1 MNFSILCAVLE
12 AYCYKSQANANR
24 FASGANTMVRRF
36 ILELDRWAKM
46 SKNSRCEHFSA
57 ELVKRLFDTTR
68 NNQLLKIKQA
78 GKLDLSTASDEE
90 IGKIFKDKGN
100 RLANITASMA
110 VTQDQTHS
118 KITAPKEKAA
128 ELSAQNEKVA
138 ENIRKRIV
146 SAKNE
151 IGIGIGK
158 ITFGLI
164 SFTLPNGNDYIAPV
178 LTADASIVKKRVTD
192 PAFIEAD
199 VSSLTFNE
207 TLAHLLSSNGYSI
220 TINEKAIR
228 KIRESFSK
236 SGFQSFSKTL
246 QNYFSELRI
255 SDQEF
260 FGKAKEE
267 APKAFV
273 FEPNRIVMGTF
284 PYQKIAAVKEVEVPE
299 FCNRVESNN
308 TVSALMG
315 DSLSLE
321 EVRNKGMKDYQ
332 DRETEQKLA
341 DFIAPKNEFLILD
354 SDPSQNHAVDAVRKG
369 RNIVI
374 QGPPGTGKSQ
384 TIANIIASA
393 IADDKTVLF
402 VAEKQ
407 AAIEAVTKRLEVVG
421 LDPFVMDLGAATKQP
436 RGLFN
441 KRLQAAKTC
450 LEEEHPRVTKATTGI
465 EEARQSVL
473 EYYDG
478 MHKMNDSW
486 GKSVFEM
493 QQRKMELNKLIKS
506 TQLSTELLSGKSAAD
521 LFNSRTYFIGER
533 LPHSEMENIKALLT
547 EVTSLNGFRDRG
559 MLGPWHTVKVA
570 RDVDMVE
577 EYSAQAQQL
586 AQQLRYLD
594 NLVEEAYSSLGFK
607 TRYNTL
613 EQWKNVETLLR
624 SLVLASKEWSAGIWS
639 IEYLEEMERS
649 LAPRQ
654 TKRVN
659 GWRMGLVEAYGYRK
673 MAKTLFLGKANRSKM
688 HDSLSMLNR
697 YREEWRLHSSFHD
710 ATECEAKASEI
721 FLKLEEVYHAAE
733 TLEKMSETESGSIV
747 NLPFDAMLQHALEML
762 DNKKSLIQT
771 LRLNQCFHD
780 LSRYS
785 HIYGLSI
792 LKQTFEE
799 LSWPAEWATLGG
811 EIFEHLWIEWELK
824 EHEIDGQ
831 GDASRATENPDAKV
845 ADYAYADSEHI
856 RSASKRIIY
865 RHKERYESWKKKQ
878 EQSRNKTKLTEFSQK
893 IQTKA
898 PRFTSKQFLQN
909 DNFRSHVMRLTPCM
923 AMSPLLVSRNIP
935 QTMKF
940 DIVVFDE
947 ASQIKPADA
956 VLSLL
961 RGEQFVICG
970 DLKQLPPTNFFEDSA
985 TLDSE
990 EEYLEDESQ
999 VNPDASSD
1007 RGFIDT
1013 DLFTAESILEAIEVL
1028 LEQPNK
1034 HMLRWHYRSK
1044 DPRLIEFSNDKYYNG
1059 NLKTLPGTAQNS
1071 PLELEIVP
1079 NINSAM
1085 SKEEKLK
1092 AEARH
1097 VVEKIVEH
1105 YEQYSEQSLGVIS
1118 FGIRQAHLIEDEL
1131 YRKMDQLKVHEPG
1144 APIVAA
1150 LDSLEDGEESLFIKN
1165 LEKVQGDE
1173 RDRIIISVGYAAEQN
1188 AARVS
1193 KRFGPITNKGG
1204 ERRLN
1209 VAVTRAKY
1217 GITIISTFSPEEI
1230 APADTNGSIG
1240 NRHLYEYMQYADT
1253 GGAVLMRDHNTS
1265 HIKMNPFEQDIYER
1279 LIEAGVPKTDI
1290 YPQYGVASYRLD
1302 FAVRCPQGRLAIAI
1316 EADGASYHSSDT
1328 ARLRDRLRQQHL
1340 EELGWK
1346 FYRIWSTDYFKNP
1359 EASIDQV
1366 VAAIQDKCPSS
1377 DRDEAES
1384 PSK

>member
-1 MNFSILCAVLE
+1 
-12 AYCYKSQANANR
+12 
-24 FASGANTMVRRF
+24 MVRRF
-36 ILELDRWAKM
+36 ILEFNRWAQM
-46 SKNSRCEHFSA
+46 SKTNICYQFSE

-68 NNQLLKIKQA
+68 NNQLLKIRQA

-100 RLANITASMA
+100 RLANNTASMA
-110 VTQDQTHS
+110 IIQDQAHS
-118 KITAPKEKAA
+118 ETTTLKEKTA
-128 ELSAQNEKVA
+128 ELSAQNEKIA

-178 LTADASIVKKRVTD
+178 LTADVSVGKKRVTD
-192 PAFIEAD
+192 PASIKAD
-199 VSSLTFNE
+199 LSSLAFNE

-220 TINEKAIR
+220 TTNEEAIR

-236 SGFQSFSKTL
+236 SGFKSFSKTL
-246 QNYFSELRI
+246 QKYFSELQL

-260 FGKAKEE
+260 FGKTKEE
-267 APKAFV
+267 APKAFT
-273 FEPNRIVMGTF
+273 FDPNRIIMGTF
-284 PYQKIAAVKEVEVPE
+284 PYQKIAAVKEVEDSG
-299 FCNRVESNN
+299 FCNRLESNN
-308 TVSALMG
+308 AVSALMG
-315 DSLSLE
+315 DSQSLE
-321 EVRNKGMKDYQ
+321 KVRNKGMKDYQ
-332 DRETEQKLA
+332 NRETEQKLA

-407 AAIEAVTKRLEVVG
+407 AAIEAVTKRLKVVG
-421 LDPFVMDLGAATKQP
+421 LDPFVMDLGAAAKQP

-450 LEEEHPRVTKATTGI
+450 LEEEEHPRVTKATTGI

-473 EYYDG
+473 EYYDS
-478 MHKMNDSW
+478 MHKVNDSW

-493 QQRKMELNKLIKS
+493 QQRKIELSKLIKS
-506 TQLSTELLSGKSAAD
+506 TQLSTELLSGKSAD
-521 LFNSRTYFIGER
+521 DFFNSRTYFIGER
-533 LPHSEMENIKALLT
+533 LPSSEMENIKALLI
-547 EVTSLNGFRDRG
+547 EVASLNGFRDRG
-559 MLGPWHTVKVA
+559 MLGPWHTIKVA
-570 RDVDMVE
+570 RDINTVE
-577 EYSAQAQQL
+577 GYSAQAQKL

-594 NLVEEAYSSLGFK
+594 KLVDEAYTSLGLK
-607 TRYNTL
+607 ARYNTL

-624 SLVLASKEWSAGIWS
+624 SLVLASEEWSAEIWS

-654 TKRVN
+654 TRRAN
-659 GWRMGLVEAYGYRK
+659 GWRMGLVETYGYRK
-673 MAKTLFLGKANRSKM
+673 MAKTLFLNKANRSKM
-688 HDSLSMLNR
+688 YASLSMLNR
-697 YREEWRLHSSFHD
+697 YREEWRLHSSCHD

-721 FLKLEEVYHAAE
+721 FLKLEEVYQAAE

-747 NLPFDAMLQHALEML
+747 NLPFDAMLQHALELL
-762 DNKKSLIQT
+762 DNKKSLAQT

-785 HIYGLSI
+785 HVYGISA
-792 LKQTFEE
+792 LKQTFDE

-824 EHEIDGQ
+824 EHEVDDQ
-831 GDASRATENPDAKV
+831 GDASRGTKNPDEKA

-865 RHKERYESWKKKQ
+865 RHKERYESWKKEQ

-909 DNFRSHVMRLTPCM
+909 DSFRSHVMRLTPCM

-935 QTMKF
+935 QNMKF

-956 VLSLL
+956 VLPLL

-985 TLDSE
+985 ALDSE

-999 VNPDASSD
+999 VNPDASSE
-1007 RGFIDT
+1007 RGFIDA
-1013 DLFTAESILEAIEVL
+1013 DLFAAESILEAIEVL
-1028 LEQPNK
+1028 LERPNK
-1034 HMLRWHYRSK
+1034 HMLQWHYRSK

-1079 NINSAM
+1079 NIDITM

-1092 AEARH
+1092 AEAGH

-1105 YEQYSEQSLGVIS
+1105 YEQYPEHSLGVIS

-1131 YRKMDQLKVHEPG
+1131 YRKINELKVHEPG
-1144 APIVAA
+1144 APIVAV
-1150 LDSLEDGEESLFIKN
+1150 LDRLEDEEEALFIKN

-1173 RDRIIISVGYAAEQN
+1173 RDRIIISVGYAADQN

-1217 GITIISTFSPEEI
+1217 GITIISTFPPEEI

-1240 NRHLYEYMQYADT
+1240 NRHLYEYMQYVDS
-1253 GGAVLMRDHNTS
+1253 GGAVLVRDHNTS

-1279 LIEAGVPKTDI
+1279 LIEAGIPPEDI

-1302 FAVRCPQGRLAIAI
+1302 FAIRCPQGNLALAI

-1328 ARLRDRLRQQHL
+1328 ARLRDRLRQEHL
-1340 EELGWK
+1340 ENLGWT
-1346 FYRIWSTDYFKNP
+1346 FYRIWSTNYFKDP
-1359 EASIDQV
+1359 GKSIREIV
-1366 VAAIQDKCPSS
+1366 
-1377 DRDEAES
+1377 
-1384 PSK
+1384 SKIKHQCQG